1 MTDYLIR
8 GMTKDGFVSVSAVEC
23 TGLVERARQ
32 IHHTLP
38 LATAALGR
46 TLAAASMMGDGL
58 KSDNG
63 SVTVQI
69 RGGGPLGAITAVAD
83 HKGNVRG
90 YLQNPAVDLPLRAD
104 GKLDVGFGVGRQG
117 LLTVIKDIGA
127 REPFSGKVAL
137 RSGEIAEDIAGYY
150 AESEQTPTV
159 CAGCAGGTGS
169 AGDSR
174 RWLPGAAAARCTGQL
189 GGSAG
194 KKLYFHAQCHQ
205 PAQSGK
211 DHGADYGPGSGRAF
225 VPCAGETP
233 GVL

>member
-46 TLAAASMMGDGL
+46 TLAAASMMGEGL

-104 GKLDVGFGVGRQG
+104 GKLDVAWDARYCSRSSRTSAPESLFLGRWPFVPERSPKI
-117 LLTVIKDIGA
+117 LPVIMPKA
-127 REPFSGKVAL
+127 
-137 RSGEIAEDIAGYY
+137 
-150 AESEQTPTV
+150 
-159 CAGCAGGTGS
+159 
-169 AGDSR
+169 SR
-174 RWLPGAAAARCTGQL
+174 RPRC
-189 GGSAG
+189 
-194 KKLYFHAQCHQ
+194 
-205 PAQSGK
+205 
-211 DHGADYGPGSGRAF
+211 
-225 VPCAGETP
+225 
-233 GVL
+233 VLWVCWWDGISR